1 MRNDPLKYAI
11 VTGLSLLLGGA
22 ETLAASATPSM
33 RDGVGFDRA
42 ATTITGRIAP
52 GTTASHLVGLERG
65 REYRVRVT
73 AASRSTGIDLQL
85 TSPGGRELD
94 RDMSTASVTE
104 VAIVPS
110 GRGHYEVGVTM
121 ARCPTSKCEYQLIVL
136 SR

>member
-11 VTGLSLLLGGA
+11 VVGLSLLLGGA

-33 RDGVGFDRA
+33 RDGGASDRA
-42 ATTITGRIAP
+42 GATITGRIAP
-52 GTTASHLVGLERG
+52 GTTASHLVAFERG

-73 AASRSTGIDLQL
+73 AASRSAGIDLQL
-85 TSPGGRELD
+85 TSPSGRELD
-94 RDMSTASVTE
+94 RDTSTASMTE

-110 GRGHYEVGVTM
+110 GRGHYEVDVTM
-121 ARCPTSKCEYQLIVL
+121 ARCPTSKCAYQLVVL